1 MMFNILLI
9 IFAITLTESKS
20 IDTVQSDA
28 QKGHLFV
35 YTLHSASY
43 FPKTVDVT
51 WSATLKNRPALPSW
65 LHLVPS
71 RHKAI
76 AYLVG
81 TPVTGVRQ
89 VTVHVFAKRLDTFE
103 YAQRYLVINLADDDR
118 YSRSTQQLIEIH
130 VNNIET
136 EYLLADRAGQIN
148 KLEKS
153 VRNAFRGKDVY
164 PYLYCVQPALQVPQ
178 GKEHLFSSQKRGTLV
193 SVGTQRGF
201 HPNVHKLVHYLQ
213 ANSVFCA
220 KKQNVVLNKFFAPE
234 FDVDWC
240 LTRIRNVTLQHD
252 FVDEPEKARY
262 EVVPVV
268 EHGQIDEL
276 YQTPTSAEV
285 GQVTGGYTFWESV
298 LVFPLIAV
306 FCIVLVLVLSL
317 IFFGRREGQQW
328 RDYKTAKE
336 QLDEYVS
343 VRQSQRHL
351 RELSVQRQ
359 LLLMSRDQHSTPR
372 CGVHS
377 FLQPKYKGADSAGD
391 SIGRFSK
398 SASKLNDNGEASELL
413 STSEP
418 IPVGKQTVAEAARQ
432 CGSSLHLYRNPLE
445 SETEEENENDSL
457 DEKV

>member
-1 MMFNILLI
+1 MRTILVLI
-9 IFAITLTESKS
+9 CATLAEVRA
-20 IDTVQSDA
+20 IDTVQSEA
-28 QKGHLFV
+28 RKGHLFV
-35 YTLHSASY
+35 YTLHSASF
-43 FPKTVDVT
+43 FPSTVEVT

-81 TPVTGVRQ
+81 TPVTGARQ
-89 VTVHVFAKRLDTFE
+89 VTVHVFAKRLDTFAYE
-103 YAQRYLVINLADDDR
+103 QKYIVINLAEDER
-118 YSRSTQQLIEIH
+118 YTRATQQLIEIH
-130 VNNIET
+130 ANNIET
-136 EYLLADRAGQIN
+136 ENLFSDRKGLIAQ
-148 KLEKS
+148 LEKS
-153 VRNAFRGKDVY
+153 VRDAFRGRDVY
-164 PYLYCVQPALQVPQ
+164 PYIYCVEPAFQVPQ
-178 GKEHLFSSQKRGTLV
+178 GKEHLFGGHKRGSLI

-201 HPNVHKLVHYLQ
+201 HPNVHKLVHHLQ
-213 ANSVFCA
+213 SNPAFCG
-220 KKQNVVLNKFFAPE
+220 KPRHVVLNKYFAPT

-240 LTRIRNVTLQHD
+240 RTRIRNVTLQHD
-252 FVDEPEKARY
+252 FIGEPEKAHY
-262 EVVPVV
+262 EV
-268 EHGQIDEL
+268 EAIADHGQANMSQVL
-276 YQTPTSAEV
+276 TNPEV
-285 GQVTGGYTFWESV
+285 GTMTGGYTFWESV

-343 VRQSQRHL
+343 VRESQRHL

-359 LLLMSRDQHSTPR
+359 LLLMARDQLHQSPR

-377 FLQPKYKGADSAGD
+377 FLQPKYKGGDIGGD

-398 SASKLNDNGEASELL
+398 SASKLNDNNGEASDPL
-413 STSEP
+413 STSETV
-418 IPVGKQTVAEAARQ
+418 PVGKQTVAEAARQ

-445 SETEEENENDSL
+445 SETEDENENDSL